1 MHRLL
6 KELTLKISEF
16 RILISWKI
24 PKDLYLGFPILV
36 RFEDTQSPEINP
48 MQVDWNM
55 NLHSFKETR
64 RLKPIEW
71 IEPKRSAI
79 LKHSTFMTSKKWF
92 QRIGGFD
99 ESFGAVDMTEI
110 GIVRRTLKYYPR
122 LMFYISEHGHVV
134 VEFIYAHVQLLARLR
149 SSDLH

>member
-1 MHRLL
+1 
-6 KELTLKISEF
+6 
-16 RILISWKI
+16 
-24 PKDLYLGFPILV
+24 
-36 RFEDTQSPEINP
+36 
-48 MQVDWNM
+48 M

-99 ESFGAVDMTEI
+99 ESFGSVDMTEI
-110 GIVRRTLKYYPR
+110 GIVRILR
-122 LMFYISEHGHVV
+122 LCYFYVFLACLVMWWPYSYMSMFNCWSNCSETIHIETTKTKTNCSTVV
-134 VEFIYAHVQLLARLR
+134 GQFFQIL
-149 SSDLH
+149 

>member
-1 MHRLL
+1 
-6 KELTLKISEF
+6 
-16 RILISWKI
+16 
-24 PKDLYLGFPILV
+24 
-36 RFEDTQSPEINP
+36 
-48 MQVDWNM
+48 M

-71 IEPKRSAI
+71 IEPKRSAV

-110 GIVRRTLKYYPR
+110 GIVRTIIKDYLSIFSLAGLVMRWSNSYMPVFDCWSNCSQAICSKKAKAKKNCPT
-122 LMFYISEHGHVV
+122 VV
-134 VEFIYAHVQLLARLR
+134 GKLFQIL
-149 SSDLH
+149 

>member
-1 MHRLL
+1 
-6 KELTLKISEF
+6 
-16 RILISWKI
+16 
-24 PKDLYLGFPILV
+24 
-36 RFEDTQSPEINP
+36 
-48 MQVDWNM
+48 M

-110 GIVRRTLKYYPR
+110 GIVRILIKNMLFLVKNFMSAGLVMWWSNSYMP
-122 LMFYISEHGHVV
+122 MFDCWSNC
-134 VEFIYAHVQLLARLR
+134 
-149 SSDLH
+149 S

>member
-1 MHRLL
+1 M
-6 KELTLKISEF
+6 K
-16 RILISWKI
+16 
-24 PKDLYLGFPILV
+24 
-36 RFEDTQSPEINP
+36 
-48 MQVDWNM
+48 VDWNM

-71 IEPKRSAI
+71 IEPKRSAV

-110 GIVRRTLKYYPR
+110 GIVRPIMQNYL
-122 LMFYISEHGHVV
+122 
-134 VEFIYAHVQLLARLR
+134 
-149 SSDLH
+149 